1 MGKTFKALADMGDE
15 EFMDSW
21 TSVGQQAEDLKAQLR
36 EYSQE
41 HQRRTRKAQLV
52 AQMGD
57 MSEQDLA
64 LLQEARAEGIE
75 SEEAVH
81 NG

>member
-1 MGKTFKALADMGDE
+1 MGKAVRLADLSDE

-21 TSVGQQAEDLKAQLR
+21 TKVGKQAEDLKAQLR

-41 HQRRTRKAQLV
+41 HQRRTRKEAL
-52 AQMGD
+52 AKMAEG
-57 MSEQDLA
+57 MSDEDLA
-64 LLQEARAEGIE
+64 LLQEAHAEGIE